1 MKMICT
7 QCGTIFDDSAMKKGG
22 LGKAFINILPFILG
36 LFFLGLFSAI
46 YFFLAGLILFVVG
59 TALSIMRIM
68 RGDEKRCPGCG
79 VSGKMIPVDTPKGQM
94 LKSQFDG

>member
-22 LGKAFINILPFILG
+22 LGKAFINILPLILG
-36 LFFLGLFSAI
+36 LFLGIA
-46 YFFLAGLILFVVG
+46 FFPVGLILFVVG
-59 TALSIMRIM
+59 TALSIMRIR
-68 RGDEKRCPGCG
+68 RGAEKRCPGCG

-94 LKSQFDG
+94 LKSQFNG